1 MNAIPLETQ
10 LVVVIITFVV
20 LYFLIKHVAKRSNS
34 SSDNGNTEIDLNKMS
49 KRDRKKKGSK

>member
-34 SSDNGNTEIDLNKMS
+34 SIDNGNTEIDLNKMS

>member
-10 LVVVIITFVV
+10 LIVVIITFVV
-20 LYFLIKHVAKRSNS
+20 FYFLIKHVAKRSS
-34 SSDNGNTEIDLNKMS
+34 SSDDNGDTVIDLNKMS

>member
-20 LYFLIKHVAKRSNS
+20 FYFLIKHVAKRSS
-34 SSDNGNTEIDLNKMS
+34 SSNDNGDTVIDLNKMS

>member
-34 SSDNGNTEIDLNKMS
+34 SGDNGGTVIDLNKMS